1 MAQIS
6 YVEYTG
12 KGLHSEDNVA
22 RLKPALKKWMGQYVL
37 PPFFRLLRLFA
48 KYLVKGTTFLPR
60 LILRMQ
66 AF

>member
-37 PPFFRLLRLFA
+37 PLFRLLRL
-48 KYLVKGTTFLPR
+48 LLN
-60 LILRMQ
+60 ILSKAQPSCRG
-66 AF
+66 